1 MAASILAGLLGS
13 LIGAIFI
20 AGAVFVAFK
29 LFRFDTPRFPNLWK
43 AAFLASAVVVVAS
56 AVGAALLGDG
66 LLGSLAILGAALVG
80 AFIAYEKT
88 LETADG
94 ELMGSKAA
102 AVALGAHSVFSTL
115 SFLFVFPLVMGALT

>member
-1 MAASILAGLLGS
+1 ML
-13 LIGAIFI
+13 F
-20 AGAVFVAFK
+20 AFK

-43 AAFLASAVVVVAS
+43 AAC

-115 SFLFVFPLVMGALT
+115 SFLFVFPAVMGALT